1 MFLAISLSL
10 TFTLPK
16 STRGSV
22 LIGNSDVVLL
32 STFDSSQSEVRAATD
47 DLVPVNFYHSLCSEV
62 GPFQHMRNNSTQLIT
77 TINSPREI
85 DELYLMKG
93 SQVNYSFSVSDS
105 FAVSD
110 SNTSDLCIA
119 NIFVF
124 FHQLHY
130 LEFIR
135 SGHVSKFSLAA
146 RCLNPTEP
154 LDFSLRLPTDYQSRY
169 YFVGLASH
177 YDSTLNYT
185 INSNLLEYSIANLSK
200 ITCNFSTT
208 ADKCSIPLSH
218 YPSDQEI
225 CVLASIQADTF
236 VTINYFA
243 VSHGYRR
250 FFIATFTM
258 YGFTALFLLLTIF
271 SCFL

>member
-1 MFLAISLSL
+1 
-10 TFTLPK
+10 
-16 STRGSV
+16 
-22 LIGNSDVVLL
+22 
-32 STFDSSQSEVRAATD
+32 
-47 DLVPVNFYHSLCSEV
+47 
-62 GPFQHMRNNSTQLIT
+62 MRNNSTQLIT

-110 SNTSDLCIA
+110 SNTSESTTDLCIA

-135 SGHVSKFSLAA
+135 SGHVSKLSLAG
-146 RCLNPTEP
+146 CLNPTEP
-154 LDFSLRLPTDYQSRY
+154 LDFSLPLPTDDQTRY
-169 YFVGLASH
+169 YLVGLVSH

-185 INSNLLEYSIANLSK
+185 INSNLLEYSTANLST

-208 ADKCSIPLSH
+208 ADRCSIPLSH
-218 YPSDQEI
+218 YPSGQEI

-258 YGFTALFLLLTIF
+258 YGFAVVFVSLTIS
-271 SCFL
+271 SCFNFSRQE